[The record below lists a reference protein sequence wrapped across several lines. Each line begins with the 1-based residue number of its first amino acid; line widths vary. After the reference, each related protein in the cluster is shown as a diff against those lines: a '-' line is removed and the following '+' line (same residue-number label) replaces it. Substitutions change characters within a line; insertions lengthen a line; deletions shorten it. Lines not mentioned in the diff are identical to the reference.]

1 MFSWILALLLA
12 LVVWSLATAYFWLV
26 KRRRKEVKLGLNG
39 LAGMHWRDFAEIVK
53 RAMREQ
59 RRLQDV
65 PDEDEDHREPR
76 SDFLMEDAQHKRWLV
91 SCKHGL
97 AYRIGPA
104 AVNELGTAARLAGA
118 KGGILITEG
127 QMQRDGRAAAVKQ
140 GVEVL
145 DGQVLWPMLIPYLPG
160 DVESRV
166 KKAAR
171 REAIRRISIAGLGSL
186 TLGLLVAM
194 SYLTTR
200 VAPAPAP
207 AAPVQAAA
215 PAAPAPAPAP
225 VTTPPA
231 PVAAPEPAATLPAA
245 PPAPAATSHLTTP
258 PVAATPNP
266 APGSILGTEGDPDA
280 ATLAQYRRELAQNVG
295 SQTGVL
301 SAFWQT
307 SQTLAINR
315 SEEIDAVWPRICGQV
330 KRYPALRTVRIQL
343 NPRPGSDEPV
353 RWRQCATL

>member
-26 KRRRKEVKLGLNG
+26 KRRRKEVKLGLNA
-39 LAGMHWRDFAEIVK
+39 LAGMHWRDFSEIVK

-59 RRLQDV
+59 RGLVDV

-76 SDFLMEDAQHKRWLV
+76 SDFLMEDPQHKRWLLA
-91 SCKHGL
+91 CKHGL

-127 QMQRDGRAAAVKQ
+127 QIQRDGRAAAEKQ

-145 DGQVLWPMLIPYLPG
+145 DGQLLWPMLIPYLPG
-160 DVESRV
+160 DMESAV

-171 REAIRRISIAGLGSL
+171 REAVRRISIAALGSL

-200 VAPAPAP
+200 VDDS
-207 AAPVQAAA
+207 
-215 PAAPAPAPAP
+215 PAAPAPTQASAPAAA
-225 VTTPPA
+225 A
-231 PVAAPEPAATLPAA
+231 PVATAPAAAPASASPVSAPPAA
-245 PPAPAATSHLTTP
+245 AAATPAPAAQHP
-258 PVAATPNP
+258 AHP
-266 APGSILGTEGDPDA
+266 APGSILGTDGDPDA

-295 SQTGVL
+295 KQAGVL

-307 SQTLAINR
+307 SQTLAVNR
-315 SEEIDAVWPRICGQV
+315 SEEIDAVWPLICTEV

-343 NPRPGSDEPV
+343 NPRPGSEEPV
-353 RWRQCATL
+353 RWRQCATA